1 MNSKKKIIF
10 YIDWTDCLAHLT
22 GDEAY
27 SIGETK
33 EERRNYTRCQVNNFF
48 KELKNLSKKYE
59 VDIHCITGGSVEYL
73 NGNGDGWL

>member
-33 EERRNYTRCQVNNFF
+33 EERRMGRERRKQMGGR
-48 KELKNLSKKYE
+48 KKNEREGVLIQIIFHRKY
-59 VDIHCITGGSVEYL
+59 S
-73 NGNGDGWL
+73 